1 MSLFITF
8 EGPEGSGKTT
18 QAELLKENLLER
30 DHPVLLTR
38 EPGGTPLGE
47 KIRTLLLDP
56 DHDDMDALTEL
67 FLYEASRSQHVAE
80 RIRPALE
87 DGTIVISDRFGDA
100 SVVYQG
106 IARGIGEK
114 TVHELND
121 TATRGLEPDLTFI
134 MDVPVE
140 DGLDQARKASESR
153 WGTGD
158 RIEQEPDDFHRTVT
172 QAYRDL
178 AESDPE
184 RYVLLSRAKSIDT
197 IKEAVFD
204 HVRELLDS

>member
-1 MSLFITF
+1 MSLFVTF

-18 QAELLKENLLER
+18 QAELLKENLVDR
-30 DHPVLLTR
+30 DYPVLLTR

-67 FLYEASRSQHVAE
+67 FLYEAARSQHVAQ
-80 RIRPALE
+80 RIQPALR
-87 DGTIVISDRFGDA
+87 DGTIVISDRFSDA
-100 SVVYQG
+100 SLVYQG
-106 IARGIGEK
+106 MARDIGTK
-114 TVHELND
+114 TVRHLNAI
-121 TATRGLEPDLTFI
+121 ATQELEPDLTFI
-134 MDVPVE
+134 MDVPLG
-140 DGLDQARKASESR
+140 DGLDEAREASESQ

-158 RIEQEPDDFHRTVT
+158 RIEQESDDFHRTVK

-178 AESDPE
+178 AESDPD
-184 RYVLLSRAKSIDT
+184 RYVLLSRSKSIDT

-204 HVRELLDS
+204 HVKELLDS